1 MSPHQVTTIGYEK
14 TDPEHFL
21 LALKHAGVDTLV
33 DIRDVGFSHKPGF
46 SSAPLRTAME
56 NASIAYWH
64 LKELGNPKVGRIAA
78 KSGERE
84 KFHGLYEGV
93 LSGPAGQLALD
104 SLAERAKTKRLCLMC
119 FERHHA
125 DCHRDLVSQRLRERG
140 IEIAHLLPV
149 RTVPETPRERQ
160 GMLL

>member
-1 MSPHQVTTIGYEK
+1 MHVNPIATIGYEK
-14 TDPEHFL
+14 TDPEQFL
-21 LALKHAGVDTLV
+21 LALKQAGVDTLV

-46 SSAPLRTAME
+46 SSAPLRAAME
-56 NASIAYWH
+56 NASIAYWP
-64 LKELGNPKVGRIAA
+64 LKDLGNPKAGRIAA

-84 KFHGLYEGV
+84 RFHAIYEGV
-93 LSGPAGQLALD
+93 LSGAAGQLAINL
-104 SLAERAKTKRLCLMC
+104 LAERAKTKRLCLMC

-125 DCHRDLVSQRLRERG
+125 DCHRDLVSYRLRERG
-140 IEIAHLLPV
+140 FEIVHLLPV